1 MYACACVCVC
11 VCTRAHN
18 THIQVNLSR
27 DTIMSLDVLYFYMCF
42 LEKLSDLLMDQ
53 ELDLGR
59 AKRGLR
65 VRRICSRLQRQK
77 DLRIVELQEALITG
91 KISLKQFLKMFDNEH
106 ECQRYNML
114 QMLICEGMVFL
125 SLFLCIYFGYIL
137 Y

>member
-1 MYACACVCVC
+1 
-11 VCTRAHN
+11 
-18 THIQVNLSR
+18 
-27 DTIMSLDVLYFYMCF
+27 
-42 LEKLSDLLMDQ
+42 MDE

-106 ECQRYNML
+106 ECQRYSM
-114 QMLICEGMVFL
+114 QMSICDGMVIV

>member
-1 MYACACVCVC
+1 
-11 VCTRAHN
+11 
-18 THIQVNLSR
+18 
-27 DTIMSLDVLYFYMCF
+27 
-42 LEKLSDLLMDQ
+42 MDQ

-77 DLRIVELQEALITG
+77 NLRIVELQEALITG

-106 ECQRYNML
+106 EFQRYNML

-125 SLFLCIYFGYIL
+125 SLFLCIYFVYIL